1 MLQNDGKFVKVLNRI
16 ADLVG
21 LNLLAILFCIPI
33 VTIGASITAVYGCIF
48 RIQEKKEGYLIK
60 DFWKL
65 FKASFRSSTIIYLV
79 GVLVISMLY
88 LDYHIFAADR
98 TMNALQI
105 LVIAAGIIVAEIFT
119 YAFPMESYFEN
130 TVKATVRNA
139 VLLGISNIPYTLL
152 MLGLNTL
159 PFFIISKIPIAF
171 GIWFLIGISGI
182 AWINS
187 FFLKKIFQKPWG
199 NVFAD
204 GCLQSIPLF
213 VLTVSS
219 VSQTII

>member
-79 GVLVISMLY
+79 GVLVIAMLY
-88 LDYHIFAADR
+88 LDYHIFAADG

-152 MLGLNTL
+152 MLGLNIL

-187 FFLKKIFQKPWG
+187 FFLKKIFQNG
-199 NVFAD
+199 YVIF
-204 GCLQSIPLF
+204 GFCL
-213 VLTVSS
+213 
-219 VSQTII
+219 

>member
-79 GVLVISMLY
+79 GVLVIAMLY

-130 TVKATVRNA
+130 TVKATPDMIIAFAFSLDAANPC
-139 VLLGISNIPYTLL
+139 STN
-152 MLGLNTL
+152 N
-159 PFFIISKIPIAF
+159 ISKRCFILIHPIYY
-171 GIWFLIGISGI
+171 
-182 AWINS
+182 
-187 FFLKKIFQKPWG
+187 
-199 NVFAD
+199 
-204 GCLQSIPLF
+204 
-213 VLTVSS
+213 
-219 VSQTII
+219 

>member
-1 MLQNDGKFVKVLNRI
+1 M
-16 ADLVG
+16 
-21 LNLLAILFCIPI
+21 
-33 VTIGASITAVYGCIF
+33 
-48 RIQEKKEGYLIK
+48 
-60 DFWKL
+60 

-79 GVLVISMLY
+79 GVLVIAMLY

-159 PFFIISKIPIAF
+159 PFLLFQNSNC
-171 GIWFLIGISGI
+171 IWYLVFDRYLG
-182 AWINS
+182 NCMDQQ
-187 FFLKKIFQKPWG
+187 FFLKEDFSKCK
-199 NVFAD
+199 NTK
-204 GCLQSIPLF
+204 GCVIDDETA
-213 VLTVSS
+213 VHM
-219 VSQTII
+219 

>member
-65 FKASFRSSTIIYLV
+65 FK
-79 GVLVISMLY
+79 
-88 LDYHIFAADR
+88 
-98 TMNALQI
+98 
-105 LVIAAGIIVAEIFT
+105 AAGIIVAEIFT

-187 FFLKKIFQKPWG
+187 FFLKKIFQ
-199 NVFAD
+199 NVKIRKD
-204 GCLQSIPLF
+204 
-213 VLTVSS
+213 V
-219 VSQTII
+219 